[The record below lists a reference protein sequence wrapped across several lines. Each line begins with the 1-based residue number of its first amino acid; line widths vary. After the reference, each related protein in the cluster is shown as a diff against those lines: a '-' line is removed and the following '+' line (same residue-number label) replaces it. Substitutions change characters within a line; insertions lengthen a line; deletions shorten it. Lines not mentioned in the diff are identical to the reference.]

1 MLYSAAMGGVRR
13 ATWKQFMPFLGL
25 NVLVS
30 TLTILL
36 VLAIFGRGP
45 KLPTL
50 PPTPTFDVSARLAS
64 AIPTATATL
73 PPSPTPVTYTVGPG
87 DSLGAIA
94 LELDVS
100 MESLMAANGL
110 ANPDALAVGQVL
122 VIPQV
127 EGSATAVPE
136 PGDRPASP
144 TAEGAPQVVI
154 RGAYERGDLQT
165 EFVYLENLGGVA
177 TMLGWTLDDG
187 EGSVFSFPSFT
198 LYNGGGVNVY
208 TRAGTNSVINLY
220 WGIDQ
225 PLWTPGKLITL
236 RDGQGASHSQFL
248 VPSG

>member
-1 MLYSAAMGGVRR
+1 MGGVRR
-13 ATWKQFMPFLGL
+13 ATWKQFLPFLGL

-30 TLTILL
+30 TLTVLL
-36 VLAIFGRGP
+36 VLAIWGRGP
-45 KLPTL
+45 KLPSL
-50 PPTPTFDVSARLAS
+50 PPTPTFDLTARLAS

-73 PPSPTPVTYTVGPG
+73 PPSPTPVTYTVKPG

-94 LELDVS
+94 LVLDISV
-100 MESLMAANGL
+100 ESLMAANGL

-122 VIPQV
+122 IIPEV
-127 EGSATAVPE
+127 EASATAVPE
-136 PGDRPASP
+136 SEAASASP
-144 TAEGAPQVVI
+144 TEEGAPQVVI

-187 EGSVFSFPSFT
+187 EGNVFSFPSFT

-220 WGIDQ
+220 WGFDQ

-236 RDGQGASHSQFL
+236 RDGEGASHSQFL

>member
-1 MLYSAAMGGVRR
+1 MGGVRR
-13 ATWKQFMPFLGL
+13 ATWRQFIPFLGL

-30 TLTILL
+30 TLTVLL
-36 VLAIFGRGP
+36 VLAIWGRGP

-73 PPSPTPVTYTVGPG
+73 PPSPTPVTYTVRQG
-87 DSLGAIA
+87 DTLGGIA
-94 LELDVS
+94 QELDIS

-122 VIPQV
+122 VIP
-127 EGSATAVPE
+127 ELEESATAVPE
-136 PGDRPASP
+136 SEGADASP
-144 TAEGAPQVVI
+144 TAEGSPQVVI

-177 TMLGWTLDDG
+177 SMLGWTLDDG
-187 EGSVFSFPSFT
+187 EGNVFSFPSFT

-220 WGIDQ
+220 WGFDQ

-236 RDGQGASHSQFL
+236 RDAQGGSHSQFQ

>member
-1 MLYSAAMGGVRR
+1 MGGVRR
-13 ATWKQFMPFLGL
+13 ATWKQFLPFLAL

-36 VLAIFGRGP
+36 VLAVWGRGP
-45 KLPTL
+45 KLPSL
-50 PPTPTFDVSARLAS
+50 PPTPTFDLTARLAS
-64 AIPTATATL
+64 AIPTATL

-94 LELDVS
+94 LELNIS

-136 PGDRPASP
+136 PGDRSASP

-220 WGIDQ
+220 WGFDQ
-225 PLWTPGKLITL
+225 PLWTQGKHITL

>member
-1 MLYSAAMGGVRR
+1 MGGVRR
-13 ATWKQFMPFLGL
+13 ATWKQFLPFLAL

-36 VLAIFGRGP
+36 VLAVWGRGP
-45 KLPTL
+45 RLPSL
-50 PPTPTFDVSARLAS
+50 PPTPTFDLTARLAS

-94 LELDVS
+94 LELDIS
-100 MESLMAANGL
+100 IESLMAANGL
-110 ANPDALAVGQVL
+110 ANPDSLAVGQVL
-122 VIPQV
+122 VIPVV
-127 EGSATAVPE
+127 EGFATAVPGA
-136 PGDRPASP
+136 GDRPASP
-144 TAEGAPQVVI
+144 TAEGAPQVLI

-187 EGSVFSFPSFT
+187 EGNVFPFPGFT

-220 WGIDQ
+220 WGFDQ

-236 RDGQGASHSQFL
+236 RDAQGASHSQFL

>member
-1 MLYSAAMGGVRR
+1 MGGVRR
-13 ATWKQFMPFLGL
+13 ATWKQFLPFLAL

-36 VLAIFGRGP
+36 VLAVWGRGP
-45 KLPTL
+45 RLPSL
-50 PPTPTFDVSARLAS
+50 PPTPTFDLTARLAS

-94 LELDVS
+94 LELDIS
-100 MESLMAANGL
+100 IESLMAANGL

-122 VIPQV
+122 VIPEV
-127 EGSATAVPE
+127 EGFATAVPE
-136 PGDRPASP
+136 AGDRPASP

-187 EGSVFSFPSFT
+187 DGNVFPFPSFT

-220 WGIDQ
+220 WGFDQ

-236 RDGQGASHSQFL
+236 RDAQGASHSQFL

>member
-13 ATWKQFMPFLGL
+13 STWKQFIPFLGL

-36 VLAIFGRGP
+36 VLAVFGRGP

-50 PPTPTFDVSARLAS
+50 PPTPTFDVTARLAS

-73 PPSPTPVTYTVGPG
+73 PPSPTPVTYTVKPG

-94 LELDVS
+94 LELDIS

-122 VIPQV
+122 IIPAV
-127 EGSATAVPE
+127 DGSATSEPE
-136 PGDRPASP
+136 PAAAAAEP
-144 TAEGAPQVVI
+144 TEEGAPQVVI

-165 EFVYLENLGGVA
+165 EFVYLENVGGVA

-187 EGSVFSFPSFT
+187 EGNVFSFPSFT

-220 WGIDQ
+220 WGFDQ
-225 PLWTPGKLITL
+225 SLWTPGKLITL
-236 RDGQGASHSQFL
+236 RDAQGASQSQFL
-248 VPSG
+248 VPNG

>member
-1 MLYSAAMGGVRR
+1 MGGVRR
-13 ATWKQFMPFLGL
+13 ATWKQFLPFLAL

-36 VLAIFGRGP
+36 VLAVWGRGP
-45 KLPTL
+45 RLPSL
-50 PPTPTFDVSARLAS
+50 PPTPTFDLTARLAS

-87 DSLGAIA
+87 DSHGAIA
-94 LELDVS
+94 LEHDIS
-100 MESLMAANGL
+100 IESLMAANGL
-110 ANPDALAVGQVL
+110 ANPDALSVGQVL
-122 VIPQV
+122 VIPEV
-127 EGSATAVPE
+127 EGFATAVPE
-136 PGDRPASP
+136 AGDRPASP

-187 EGSVFSFPSFT
+187 EGSVFPFPSFT

-220 WGIDQ
+220 WGFDQ

-236 RDGQGASHSQFL
+236 RDAQGASHSQFL

>member
-1 MLYSAAMGGVRR
+1 MGGVRR
-13 ATWKQFMPFLGL
+13 ATWKQFLPFLAL

-36 VLAIFGRGP
+36 VLAVWGRGP
-45 KLPTL
+45 RLPSL
-50 PPTPTFDVSARLAS
+50 PPTPTFDLTARLAS

-94 LELDVS
+94 LELDIS
-100 MESLMAANGL
+100 IESLMAANGL

-122 VIPQV
+122 VIPVV
-127 EGSATAVPE
+127 EGFATAVPE
-136 PGDRPASP
+136 AGDRPASP
-144 TAEGAPQVVI
+144 TAEGAPQVLI

-187 EGSVFSFPSFT
+187 EGNVFPFPSFT

-220 WGIDQ
+220 WGFDQ

-236 RDGQGASHSQFL
+236 RDAQGASHSQFL

>member
-1 MLYSAAMGGVRR
+1 MGGVRR
-13 ATWKQFMPFLGL
+13 ATWKQFLPFLAL

-36 VLAIFGRGP
+36 VLAVWGRGP
-45 KLPTL
+45 KLPSL
-50 PPTPTFDVSARLAS
+50 PPTPTFDLTARLAS

-94 LELDVS
+94 LELDIS

-127 EGSATAVPE
+127 EGSTTAVPE
-136 PGDRPASP
+136 TGDRPASP
-144 TAEGAPQVVI
+144 TVEGAPQVVI

-187 EGSVFSFPSFT
+187 EGNVFSFPSFT

-220 WGIDQ
+220 WGFDQ
-225 PLWTPGKLITL
+225 PLWTPGKHITL

>member
-1 MLYSAAMGGVRR
+1 MGGVRR
-13 ATWKQFMPFLGL
+13 ATWKQFLPFLAL

-36 VLAIFGRGP
+36 VLAVWGRGP
-45 KLPTL
+45 RLPSL
-50 PPTPTFDVSARLAS
+50 PPTPTFDLTARLAS

-94 LELDVS
+94 LELDIS
-100 MESLMAANGL
+100 IESLMAANGL

-122 VIPQV
+122 VIPEV
-127 EGSATAVPE
+127 EGFATAVPE
-136 PGDRPASP
+136 AGDRPASP
-144 TAEGAPQVVI
+144 TAEGAPQVAI

-187 EGSVFSFPSFT
+187 EGNVFPFPSFT

-220 WGIDQ
+220 WGFDQ
-225 PLWTPGKLITL
+225 PLWMPGKLITL
-236 RDGQGASHSQFL
+236 RDAQGASHSQFL